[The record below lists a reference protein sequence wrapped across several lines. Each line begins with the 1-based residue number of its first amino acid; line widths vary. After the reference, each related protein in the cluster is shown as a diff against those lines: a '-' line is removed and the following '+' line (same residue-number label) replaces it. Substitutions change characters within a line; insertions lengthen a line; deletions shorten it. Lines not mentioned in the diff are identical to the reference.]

1 MYQEIDCESK
11 MDVREQLKESEVTE
25 VSKKLKSFG
34 LVIDEVKFGRRT
46 IKDID
51 SIVATVE
58 GWLQNENLN
67 TFDRLMSFYVLG
79 QAYNAK
85 KCLTVDPSRAMFN
98 NSLVLKE
105 IFCYRKT
112 LNIAEEIKERG
123 LWVLYKTVL
132 GCVYQANVHLG
143 NVYDHLGRHQDA
155 QYSYLLAAQMM
166 PSDYMWKFNV
176 GFSLG
181 GMFGYYENRVKPFV
195 VEQAKELLKP
205 YLDRPETTSSAKQM
219 WEKLSPLKT
228 LPLSEDKEYEYAD
241 TDEDKYAQWVND
253 HFLRLNA
260 YNDVHP
266 YSLLSQDDS
275 LYFESLFYKRERFED
290 SQRLMALLNEIKQ
303 EYVSARYMLYSYFVN
318 SGTIHF
324 SDSNVR
330 IADVYD
336 LCNYSYNI
344 ELAKAAFRALYS
356 LLDKIAFA
364 LNDYLGLGVK
374 GKDVS
379 FSTFWYNERKK
390 RILRQ
395 EILGHLTVISLAG
408 LLFIRNDIYG
418 GDESYLQ
425 ADETKLLQKVRNAME
440 HRAIQIVDKGIF
452 EDKGSVLF
460 ISRKEFEKVS
470 MNLIRTV
477 RQAIF
482 CFVNAVSHISYNQA
496 EEAKKHG
503 VVMEQFFDE
512 VKDEDKV

>member
-1 MYQEIDCESK
+1 MEL
-11 MDVREQLKESEVTE
+11 REQVKEAEVTK
-25 VSKKLKSFG
+25 VSERLRDFG
-34 LVIDEVKFGRRT
+34 LVVDEVKYGRSS

-58 GWLQNENLN
+58 GWLQDENLN
-67 TFDRLMSFYVLG
+67 TLDRLMSYYVLG
-79 QAYNAK
+79 QAYNTK
-85 KCLTVDPSRAMFN
+85 KCLTVNPSQAMFN

-112 LNIAEEIKERG
+112 LSIAEEIRERRI
-123 LWVLYKTVL
+123 WVLYKTVL
-132 GCVYQANVHLG
+132 GCIYQAYVYLG
-143 NVYDHLGRHQDA
+143 NLYDHLGRHQDA

-195 VEQAKELLKP
+195 VEQAKALLKP

-219 WEKLSPLKT
+219 WDRISPLKT
-228 LPLSEDKEYEYAD
+228 LPLSDDREYEYTNTEKD
-241 TDEDKYAQWVND
+241 RYAQWVND

-266 YSLLSQDDS
+266 HSLLSQDDS
-275 LYFESLFYKRERFED
+275 LYFESLFYEKERFEE
-290 SQRLMALLNEIKQ
+290 SQRMMALLNEIKQ

-324 SDSNVR
+324 SDSNVK

-364 LNDYLGLGVK
+364 LNEYLGLGIK

-379 FSTFWYNERKK
+379 FSTFWYSERKT
-390 RILRQ
+390 RALRQ
-395 EILGHLTVISLAG
+395 EILDHSAVISLAG

-440 HRAIQIVDKGIF
+440 HRAIQIVDQGIF

-460 ISRKEFEKVS
+460 ISREEFEKVS

-482 CFVNAVSHISYNQA
+482 CFVNAVSHISYDQA
-496 EEAKKHG
+496 EEAKKQG
-503 VVMEQFFDE
+503 IVMEQFFDE
-512 VKDEDKV
+512 VEDSDKV

>member
-1 MYQEIDCESK
+1 MEL
-11 MDVREQLKESEVTE
+11 REQVKEAEVTE
-25 VSKKLKSFG
+25 TSEKLRDFG
-34 LVIDEVKFGRRT
+34 LIVDEVKFGRRS
-46 IKDID
+46 IENLD

-58 GWLQNENLN
+58 RWLPNENLN

-85 KCLTVDPSRAMFN
+85 KCLTVNPSQAMFN

-112 LNIAEEIKERG
+112 LSIAEEIRERG
-123 LWVLYKTVL
+123 IWVLYKTVL

-143 NVYDHLGRHQDA
+143 NVYDHLGRHLDA

-195 VEQAKELLKP
+195 VEHAKALLKP

-219 WEKLSPLKT
+219 WERISPLKT
-228 LPLSEDKEYEYAD
+228 LPLSDDKEYEYTD
-241 TDEDKYAQWVND
+241 TEEDRYAQWVND

-266 YSLLSQDDS
+266 HSLLSQDDS
-275 LYFESLFYKRERFED
+275 LYFESLFYEKERFDE
-290 SQRLMALLNEIKQ
+290 SQKLMALLNEIKQ

-324 SDSNVR
+324 SDSNVK

-364 LNDYLGLGVK
+364 LNDYLELGIK

-379 FSTFWYNERKK
+379 FSTFWYSERKK

-395 EILGHLTVISLAG
+395 EILDHSTVISLAG

-425 ADETKLLQKVRNAME
+425 ADETKLLQNVRNAME
-440 HRAIQIVDKGIF
+440 HRAIQIVDQGIF

-460 ISRKEFEKVS
+460 ISREEFEKVS

-482 CFVNAVSHISYNQA
+482 CFVNAVSHISYDQA

-503 VVMEQFFDE
+503 FVMEQFFDE
-512 VKDEDKV
+512 VKNEDKV

>member
-1 MYQEIDCESK
+1 M
-11 MDVREQLKESEVTE
+11 KEAEVTKASE
-25 VSKKLKSFG
+25 RLRDFG
-34 LVIDEVKFGRRT
+34 LVVDEVKYGRSS

-58 GWLQNENLN
+58 GWLQDENLN
-67 TFDRLMSFYVLG
+67 TLDRLMAYYVLG
-79 QAYNAK
+79 QAYNTK
-85 KCLTVDPSRAMFN
+85 KCLTVNPSQAMFN

-105 IFCYRKT
+105 IFCYRKI
-112 LNIAEEIKERG
+112 LSIAEEIRERG
-123 LWVLYKTVL
+123 IWVLYKTVL
-132 GCVYQANVHLG
+132 GCIYQAYVYLG
-143 NVYDHLGRHQDA
+143 NLYDHLGRHQDA

-195 VEQAKELLKP
+195 VEQAKALLKP

-219 WEKLSPLKT
+219 WKRISPLKT
-228 LPLSEDKEYEYAD
+228 LPLSDDREYEY
-241 TDEDKYAQWVND
+241 TNTEEDRYAQWVND

-266 YSLLSQDDS
+266 HSLLSQDDS
-275 LYFESLFYKRERFED
+275 LYFESLFYEKERFEE
-290 SQRLMALLNEIKQ
+290 SQRMMALLNEIKQ

-324 SDSNVR
+324 SDSNVK

-364 LNDYLGLGVK
+364 LNEYLGLGIK

-379 FSTFWYNERKK
+379 FSTFWYSERKT
-390 RILRQ
+390 RALRQ
-395 EILGHLTVISLAG
+395 EILDHSAVISLAG

-440 HRAIQIVDKGIF
+440 HRAIQIVDQGIF

-460 ISRKEFEKVS
+460 ISREEFEKVS

-482 CFVNAVSHISYNQA
+482 CFVNAVSHISYDQA

-503 VVMEQFFDE
+503 IIMEQFFDGVE
-512 VKDEDKV
+512 DEDKV

>member
-1 MYQEIDCESK
+1 MEL
-11 MDVREQLKESEVTE
+11 REQVKEAEVTK
-25 VSKKLKSFG
+25 VSERLRDFG
-34 LVIDEVKFGRRT
+34 LVVDEVKYGRSS

-58 GWLQNENLN
+58 GWLQDENLN
-67 TFDRLMSFYVLG
+67 TLDRLMSYYVLG
-79 QAYNAK
+79 QAYNTK
-85 KCLTVDPSRAMFN
+85 KCLTVNPSQAMFN

-112 LNIAEEIKERG
+112 LSIAEEIRERG
-123 LWVLYKTVL
+123 IWVLYKTVL
-132 GCVYQANVHLG
+132 GCIYQAYVYLG
-143 NVYDHLGRHQDA
+143 NLYDHLGRHQDA

-195 VEQAKELLKP
+195 VEQAKALLKP

-219 WEKLSPLKT
+219 WERISPLKT
-228 LPLSEDKEYEYAD
+228 LPLSDDREYEY
-241 TDEDKYAQWVND
+241 TNTEEDRYAQWVND

-266 YSLLSQDDS
+266 HSLLSLDDS
-275 LYFESLFYKRERFED
+275 LYFESLFYEKERFEE
-290 SQRLMALLNEIKQ
+290 SQRMMALLNEIKQ

-324 SDSNVR
+324 SDSNVK

-364 LNDYLGLGVK
+364 LNEYLGLGIK

-379 FSTFWYNERKK
+379 FSTFWYSERKT
-390 RILRQ
+390 RALRQ
-395 EILGHLTVISLAG
+395 EILDHSAVISLAG

-440 HRAIQIVDKGIF
+440 HRAIQIVDQGIF

-460 ISRKEFEKVS
+460 ISREEFEKVS

-482 CFVNAVSHISYNQA
+482 CFVNAVSHISYDQA
-496 EEAKKHG
+496 EEAKKRHG
-503 VVMEQFFDE
+503 IVMEQFFDGVE
-512 VKDEDKV
+512 DEDKV

>member
-1 MYQEIDCESK
+1 M
-11 MDVREQLKESEVTE
+11 LKESEVTQISE
-25 VSKKLKSFG
+25 KLKSFG
-34 LVIDEVKFGRRT
+34 SLIDEVTYGR
-46 IKDID
+46 KDVKEID
-51 SIVATVE
+51 SITETVE
-58 GWLQNENLN
+58 RWLQNENLN

-85 KCLTVDPSRAMFN
+85 KCLTVNPSQAMFN

-112 LNIAEEIKERG
+112 LNIAEEIRERG
-123 LWVLYKTVL
+123 IWILYKTVL
-132 GCVYQANVHLG
+132 GCIYQAYVHLG
-143 NVYDHLGRHQDA
+143 NLYDHLGRHQDA

-195 VEQAKELLKP
+195 VEQAKALLKP

-219 WEKLSPLKT
+219 WERISPLKT
-228 LPLSEDKEYEYAD
+228 WPLSDDREYEYTD
-241 TDEDKYAQWVND
+241 TEEDRYAQWVND
-253 HFLRLNA
+253 HILRLNA

-266 YSLLSQDDS
+266 HSLLSQDDS
-275 LYFESLFYKRERFED
+275 LYFESLFYEKERFDE

-324 SDSNVR
+324 SDSNVK

-336 LCNYSYNI
+336 QCNYSYNI

-364 LNDYLGLGVK
+364 LNEYLGLGIK

-379 FSTFWYNERKK
+379 FSTFWYSERKT
-390 RILRQ
+390 RTLRQ
-395 EILGHLTVISLAG
+395 EILDYSMVISLAG

-440 HRAIQIVDKGIF
+440 HRAIQIVDQGVF

-460 ISRKEFEKVS
+460 ISREEFEKVS
-470 MNLIRTV
+470 MSLIRTV

-482 CFVNAVSHISYNQA
+482 CFVNAVSHISYDQA
-496 EEAKKHG
+496 EQAKKHG

-512 VKDEDKV
+512 VEDSEKV

>member
-1 MYQEIDCESK
+1 
-11 MDVREQLKESEVTE
+11 MDKYEQLKESVVTKT
-25 VSKKLKSFG
+25 SKKLELFG
-34 LVIDEVKFGRRT
+34 FVIDEVKCGRKS
-46 IKDID
+46 IGEID
-51 SIVATVE
+51 SIVRTVE
-58 GWLQNENLN
+58 GWLHDSQLN
-67 TFDRLMSFYVLG
+67 TFDRMMSYYVLG
-79 QAYNAK
+79 QAYNTK
-85 KCLTVDPSRAMFN
+85 KCLTLSPSQAMFN
-98 NSLVLKE
+98 QPLALKE
-105 IFCYRKT
+105 IFCYRKI
-112 LNIAEEIKERG
+112 LNIAEEIREKG
-123 LWVLYKTVL
+123 ICVLYNTAI
-132 GCVYQANVHLG
+132 GCVYQAYVHMG

-155 QYSYLLAAQMM
+155 QYSYLLAAHMM

-205 YLDRPETTSSAKQM
+205 YLDRPETTFSAKQM
-219 WEKLSPLKT
+219 WEKISPLKT
-228 LPLSEDKEYEYAD
+228 LPLSEDKEYDYAD

-260 YNDVHP
+260 YNDVHS

-275 LYFESLFYKRERFED
+275 LYFESLYYKRERFED

-303 EYVSARYMLYSYFVN
+303 EYVSARYMLFSYFVN

-324 SDSNVR
+324 SDSNVK

-364 LNDYLGLGVK
+364 LNDYLELGVK

-379 FSTFWYNERKK
+379 FSTFWYGERKK
-390 RILRQ
+390 RTLRT
-395 EILGHLTVISLAG
+395 EILNHSTVISLAG

-418 GDESYLQ
+418 GDEAYLQ
-425 ADETKLLQKVRNAME
+425 AEETKLLQKVRNAME
-440 HRAIQIVDKGIF
+440 HRAIQIVDQGIF
-452 EDKGSVLF
+452 EDRESVLF

-482 CFVNAVSHISYNQA
+482 CFVNAVSHISYDQA
-496 EEAKKHG
+496 KEAKKHG
-503 VVMEQFFDE
+503 IVMQQFFDE

>member
-1 MYQEIDCESK
+1 M

-25 VSKKLKSFG
+25 KSESLSQFG
-34 LVIDEVKFGRRT
+34 SIIDEIKTGRRQVNEVEV
-46 IKDID
+46 
-51 SIVATVE
+51 IVETVE
-58 GWLQNENLN
+58 GWLKTDQLN
-67 TFDRLMSFYVLG
+67 TFDRLMSYYILG
-79 QAYNAK
+79 QAYNTK
-85 KCLTVDPSRAMFN
+85 KCLTQDPVQAMFN

-123 LWVLYKTVL
+123 IWVLNKTVL
-132 GCVYQANVHLG
+132 GCAYQANVHLG

-155 QYSYLLAAQMM
+155 QYYYLLAAQMI

-195 VEQAKELLKP
+195 VEQAKELLEP
-205 YLDRPETTSSAKQM
+205 FLDMSETTSSAKQM
-219 WEKLSPLKT
+219 WEKISPLKT
-228 LPLSEDKEYEYAD
+228 LPISDDKEYEYAD
-241 TDEDKYAQWVND
+241 TDEDRYAQWVND

-275 LYFESLFYKRERFED
+275 LYFESLFYMKERFEE
-290 SQRLMALLNEIKQ
+290 SKRLMALLNEVKQ

-318 SGTIHF
+318 SGKIHF
-324 SDSNVR
+324 SDSNVK

-364 LNDYLGLGVK
+364 LNDFLGLGIK

-379 FSTFWYNERKK
+379 FNTFWYSERKT
-390 RILRQ
+390 RTLRR
-395 EILGHLTVISLAG
+395 EILNYSTVISLAG

-418 GDESYLQ
+418 GDETYLQ
-425 ADETKLLQKVRNAME
+425 AEETKLLQKVRNAME
-440 HRAIQIVDKGIF
+440 HRAIQIVDQGIF

-460 ISRKEFEKVS
+460 ISRGEFEKVS
-470 MNLIRTV
+470 MNLVRTV

-482 CFVNAVSHISYNQA
+482 CFVNAVSHISYDQA

-503 VVMEQFFDE
+503 IVMEQFFDE

>member
-1 MYQEIDCESK
+1 MEL
-11 MDVREQLKESEVTE
+11 REQVKEAEVTK
-25 VSKKLKSFG
+25 VSEKLRDFG
-34 LVIDEVKFGRRT
+34 LVVDEVKYGRSS

-58 GWLQNENLN
+58 GWLQDENLN
-67 TFDRLMSFYVLG
+67 TLDRLMSYYVLG
-79 QAYNAK
+79 QAYNTK
-85 KCLTVDPSRAMFN
+85 KCLTVNPSQAMFN

-112 LNIAEEIKERG
+112 LSIAEEIRERG
-123 LWVLYKTVL
+123 IWVLYKTVL
-132 GCVYQANVHLG
+132 GCIYQAYVYLG
-143 NVYDHLGRHQDA
+143 NFYDHLGRHQDA

-195 VEQAKELLKP
+195 VEQAKALLKP

-219 WEKLSPLKT
+219 WERISPLKT
-228 LPLSEDKEYEYAD
+228 LPLSDDREYEY
-241 TDEDKYAQWVND
+241 TNTEEDRYAQWVND

-266 YSLLSQDDS
+266 HSLLSQDDS
-275 LYFESLFYKRERFED
+275 LYFESLFYEKERFEE
-290 SQRLMALLNEIKQ
+290 SQRMMALLNEIKQ

-324 SDSNVR
+324 SDSNVK

-364 LNDYLGLGVK
+364 LNEYLGLGIK

-379 FSTFWYNERKK
+379 FSTFWYSERKT
-390 RILRQ
+390 RVLRQ
-395 EILGHLTVISLAG
+395 EILVHSAVISLAG

-440 HRAIQIVDKGIF
+440 HRAIQIVDQGIF

-460 ISRKEFEKVS
+460 ISREEFEKVS

-482 CFVNAVSHISYNQA
+482 CFVNTVSHISYDQA

-503 VVMEQFFDE
+503 IVMEQFFDGVE
-512 VKDEDKV
+512 DEDKV

>member
-1 MYQEIDCESK
+1 MEL
-11 MDVREQLKESEVTE
+11 REQLKESKVTKTSE
-25 VSKKLKSFG
+25 KLRSFG
-34 LVIDEVKFGRRT
+34 LVIDEVKYGQKSISET
-46 IKDID
+46 D
-51 SIVATVE
+51 SIVSTVE
-58 GWLQNENLN
+58 GWLHDSQLN
-67 TFDRLMSFYVLG
+67 TFDRLMSYYVLG
-79 QAYNAK
+79 QAYNTI
-85 KCLTVDPSRAMFN
+85 KCHKLCPSQAMFN
-98 NSLVLKE
+98 HPLALKE

-112 LNIAEEIKERG
+112 LNIAEEIREKG
-123 LWVLYKTVL
+123 IWVLYKTVI

-155 QYSYLLAAQMM
+155 LFFYHLAEQMM

-195 VEQAKELLKP
+195 VEQAKALLKP

-219 WEKLSPLKT
+219 WERISPLKT
-228 LPLSEDKEYEYAD
+228 LPLSDDREYEYLD
-241 TDEDKYAQWVND
+241 TEEDRYAQWVND
-253 HFLRLNA
+253 HYLRLNA
-260 YNDVHP
+260 YNDVHSH
-266 YSLLSQDDS
+266 SLLSQDDS
-275 LYFESLFYKRERFED
+275 LYFESLFYEKERIED
-290 SQRLMALLNEIKQ
+290 SQKLMAMLNEIKQ
-303 EYVSARYMLYSYFVN
+303 EYVSARYMLYSYFMN

-324 SDSNVR
+324 SDRNVK

-364 LNDYLGLGVK
+364 LNDYLGLGIK

-379 FSTFWYNERKK
+379 FSTFWYCERKT
-390 RILRQ
+390 RTLRQ
-395 EILGHLTVISLAG
+395 EILDHSTVISLAG

-418 GDESYLQ
+418 GDETYLQ

-440 HRAIQIVDKGIF
+440 HRAIQIVDQGIF

-460 ISRKEFEKVS
+460 ISREEFEKVS

-482 CFVNAVSHISYNQA
+482 CFVNAVSHISYDQA

-503 VVMEQFFDE
+503 IVMEQFFDE